1 MIVFGGLDIRWIRG
15 LGAEKLPAASY
26 ALLPNLKRVYFLPSE
41 RDRDFCRRFSTQQ
54 CLYQTLRRR
63 PPRITGRFMNT
74 VTRGWVGAP
83 NERAPFKFHGAVVD
97 FVDRCLSKTAIS
109 LLLINYLAEFFSG
122 RSWPNICP
130 GIICYFFEILELI
143 VENLC
148 S

>member
-1 MIVFGGLDIRWIRG
+1 MSAPRSNFMAQSLILSIDV
-15 LGAEKLPAASY
+15 
-26 ALLPNLKRVYFLPSE
+26 
-41 RDRDFCRRFSTQQ
+41 CRR
-54 CLYQTLRRR
+54 L
-63 PPRITGRFMNT
+63 
-74 VTRGWVGAP
+74 
-83 NERAPFKFHGAVVD
+83 
-97 FVDRCLSKTAIS
+97 AIS